1 MRLDGIYMLHY
12 ILLGL
17 LAPVGG
23 TMASFR
29 SRSFQKAVRTDSLI
43 NAVVVQ
49 QLKVIFPV
57 ELIGIHRPAGRAHPI
72 RQVMLLNA
80 MGPARLAVNFE
91 L

>member
-1 MRLDGIYMLHY
+1 MLHY
-12 ILLGL
+12 ILLGP

-29 SRSFQKAVRTDSLI
+29 RSFQKAVRTDSLI

>member
-1 MRLDGIYMLHY
+1 MLHY

-49 QLKVIFPV
+49 QWKVIFPV
-57 ELIGIHRPAGRAHPI
+57 ELIGIPGTRHRPAGRAHPI
-72 RQVMLLNA
+72 RQVMMLNA